1 MKRLQNW
8 KLQDRAKVAAKRHIR
23 EMWYTVKHYLWN
35 IEALKP
41 PWPFA
46 KHYSQNKA
54 KKIVEVVEAAKNKI
68 ALWNYNLKSLD
79 NR

>member
-1 MKRLQNW
+1 
-8 KLQDRAKVAAKRHIR
+8 
-23 EMWYTVKHYLWN
+23 MWYTVMHYLWN

-41 PWPFA
+41 LWPLA

-68 ALWNYNLKSLD
+68 ALWN
-79 NR
+79 